1 VISKLV
7 IPIAG
12 KGTRL
17 MPVAS
22 VLPKALFPLVEG
34 GRIKAVLQVIL
45 DQVAQTNVRKVALV
59 VSPGQAEIVTRY
71 LAAASLDGQ
80 SVMPAAITAIEQ
92 TEPLGFGDAVLRA
105 RGFVGDGPFALL
117 LGDHIHV
124 AEAGAEPC
132 LAQVM
137 AAFERTHPAAM
148 IGVQEV
154 GAEELAFVGVTQ
166 GLHLDGAVYR
176 CTDFVEKPDVATAR
190 RRCRTDGLA
199 QDRFLAHCGIYVFG
213 AQIFDCLLEE
223 QAAKKGGGREVE
235 LAGAQSI
242 LLARHPQQ
250 YLLCRI
256 NGRAHDMGTPA
267 GYSRTWKALAQQ
279 EEVRSKK

>member
-1 VISKLV
+1 MVSKLV

-22 VLPKALFPLVEG
+22 VLPKALFPLVEA
-34 GRIKAVLQVIL
+34 GRVKAVIQVIL
-45 DQVAQTNVRKVALV
+45 EQVARAGVREVALV

-71 LAAASLDGQ
+71 LAAVSLDRQ
-80 SVMPAAITAIEQ
+80 SVMPAAVTPIEQ
-92 TEPLGFGDAVLRA
+92 TDPLGFGDAVLRT
-105 RGFVGDGPFALL
+105 RDFVGDGPFSLL
-117 LGDHIHV
+117 LGDHVHV

-132 LAQVM
+132 LAQVI
-137 AAFERTHPAAM
+137 AAFERTRPAAM

-166 GLHLDGAVYR
+166 GRHMEGAVYR

-190 RRCRTDGLA
+190 RRLRTEGLA
-199 QDRFLAHCGIYVFG
+199 PDRFLAHCGIYVFG
-213 AQIFDCLLEE
+213 PQIFDCLLEE
-223 QAAKKGGGREVE
+223 QAAKKGSGREVE

-242 LLARHPQQ
+242 LLARYPQQ
-250 YLLCRI
+250 YHLCRI
-256 NGRAHDMGTPA
+256 SGRAHDMGTPA
-267 GYSRTWKALAQQ
+267 GYSRTWQALGQH
-279 EEVRSKK
+279 EEVRGKM